1 MKKWMFAIF
10 GTVLVLS
17 ACGGNDTN
25 TNEPA
30 PENNGNNAEN
40 TENTADNGEY
50 DLANGEQVYVQN
62 CAACHGGDLT
72 GASGPGL
79 ETHTAEEVEAAI
91 QEGPG
96 SMPADLV
103 TGEDAADVAAWIESQ

>member
-30 PENNGNNAEN
+30 PENNGNNVEN
-40 TENTADNGEY
+40 TENAADSGEY
-50 DLANGEQVYVQN
+50 DLANGEQVYAQN

-79 ETHTAEEVEAAI
+79 ETHTAEAVEAAI